1 MNAERATPGLL
12 DGLLKERCG
21 SSVAELVEDVH
32 LDGDETF
39 FWSGS
44 WVEGFANSRSDLD
57 LYLIT
62 SDPGRTSGLPQVTG
76 PGMPAMYMTLTP
88 GRTKVDL
95 TVVPVEL
102 LVTLNA
108 FLTAFNGET
117 DYPTAWSD
125 NFREF
130 VHRLSIGV
138 PLANAERFG
147 EIQSS
152 VDFMKF
158 RQYLMRFHQNRADG
172 LFDDAQGLLEE
183 GDVISAYF
191 VARQRV
197 EAAVDMY
204 LAAHGETNTR
214 VDKWR
219 WKKLQRLLTGD
230 TSLAERFLECE
241 ALGGTLPGDVSSLTQ
256 RCLQF
261 GDEIILQAI

>member
-1 MNAERATPGLL
+1 
-12 DGLLKERCG
+12 
-21 SSVAELVEDVH
+21 
-32 LDGDETF
+32 
-39 FWSGS
+39 
-44 WVEGFANSRSDLD
+44 
-57 LYLIT
+57 
-62 SDPGRTSGLPQVTG
+62 
-76 PGMPAMYMTLTP
+76 MPPMYMTLTP
-88 GRTKVDL
+88 GRTKIDL

-102 LVTLNA
+102 LDTLNG

-138 PLANAERFG
+138 PLANTERFD
-147 EIQSS
+147 EIQRG

-158 RQYLMRFHQNRADG
+158 RQYLMRFYQNRADG
-172 LFDDAQGLLEE
+172 LFDDAQGLLDE

-204 LAAHGETNTR
+204 LAANGETNTR

-219 WKKLQRLLTGD
+219 WKKLRRLLADD
-230 TSLAERFLECE
+230 TSLADHFLDCE
-241 ALGGTLPGDVSSLTQ
+241 AIGGPIQGDILALTQ

-261 GDEIILQAI
+261 GDEIILKAI

>member
-1 MNAERATPGLL
+1 M
-12 DGLLKERCG
+12 
-21 SSVAELVEDVH
+21 AELVEDVR
-32 LDGDETF
+32 LNGDETF

-57 LYLIT
+57 LYLI
-62 SDPGRTSGLPQVTG
+62 SPDPGRTSGVPQVTG
-76 PGMPAMYMTLTP
+76 PGMPPMYMTLTP
-88 GRTKVDL
+88 GRTKIDL

-102 LVTLNA
+102 LVKLNG

-138 PLANAERFG
+138 PLANAERFD
-147 EIQSS
+147 EIQRG

-158 RQYLMRFHQNRADG
+158 RQYLMRFYQNRADG
-172 LFDDAQGLLEE
+172 LFDDAQGLLDE
-183 GDVISAYF
+183 GDVVSAYF

-197 EAAVDMY
+197 EAAIDMY
-204 LAAHGETNTR
+204 LAANGETNTR

-219 WKKLQRLLTGD
+219 WKKLKRLLADD
-230 TSLAERFLECE
+230 TSLADRFLDCE
-241 ALGGTLPGDVSSLTQ
+241 AIGGTVHGDTLALTQ

-261 GDEIILQAI
+261 GDEIILKAI